1 MTRSKRSRASTAA
14 ELVAIVAAAL
24 GIAFMLEAFVV
35 KPYRIPSV
43 SMEPTLVVGQRILVN
58 RLAGGSGLH
67 VGEIVVF
74 HPPANFG
81 NGCAD
86 AHEGQNAIGEPG
98 ARPCDVAQGHP
109 SSMTFVKRLVGLPGD
124 RISIRSG
131 HVIRNGVREKDP
143 YVKGCVGSTVC
154 NFPGTVTIP
163 RGEYFM
169 MGDNRGQSDDS
180 RFWGPVPESWIVG
193 DAFFSYWP
201 PDRFGPL

>member
-14 ELVAIVAAAL
+14 ELVAIVAAAV

-35 KPYRIPSV
+35 KPYRIPSA

-58 RLAGGSGLH
+58 RLTGGSGLH

-74 HPPANFG
+74 HPPANYG
-81 NGCAD
+81 NGCA
-86 AHEGQNAIGEPG
+86 APHEGQNAIGEPG
-98 ARPCDVAQGHP
+98 ARACDVAQGHP
-109 SSMTFVKRLVGLPGD
+109 SSLTFVKRLVGLPGD
-124 RISIRSG
+124 RVSIRSG

-143 YVKGCVGSTVC
+143 YVKGCAGLTVC

-180 RFWGPVPESWIVG
+180 RFWGPIPESWIVG

-201 PDRFGPL
+201 PDRFGSL